1 LINGLGTLILYAQT
15 PHTAP
20 VEPWTLLVYSFCVFA
35 YQTLDNIDGKQA
47 RKTKNSTPLGMLLD
61 HGCDAFGLIFLCAG
75 VGRIIY
81 FLDEKLYLWIFLV
94 GITFCFYISAWCQ
107 YYSNGIMVLGPVNAV
122 DDGIPIVWMLGI
134 LTFVFGQQIWINS
147 INIFG
152 TIVPIQNFFA
162 YIVILSGF
170 GIF

>member
-1 LINGLGTLILYAQT
+1 
-15 PHTAP
+15 
-20 VEPWTLLVYSFCVFA
+20 
-35 YQTLDNIDGKQA
+35 
-47 RKTKNSTPLGMLLD
+47 
-61 HGCDAFGLIFLCAG
+61 
-75 VGRIIY
+75 
-81 FLDEKLYLWIFLV
+81 
-94 GITFCFYISAWCQ
+94 
-107 YYSNGIMVLGPVNAV
+107 MVLGPVNAV